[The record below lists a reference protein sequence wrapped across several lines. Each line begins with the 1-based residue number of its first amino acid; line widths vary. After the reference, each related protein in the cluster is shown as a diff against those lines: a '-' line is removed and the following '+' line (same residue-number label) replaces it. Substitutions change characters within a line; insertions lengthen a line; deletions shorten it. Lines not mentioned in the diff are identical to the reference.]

1 MQPREQCDTG
11 VDAGRNETAR
21 KRAEPG
27 RPGHVR
33 LGSLAAC
40 SLAAAFL
47 VVFAVDLALFATPA
61 QAQTTVWSATL
72 NPLVTFSGDPV
83 PLGCD
88 NASGATWQCSNSDR
102 LSDDDFTDDGTT
114 YAVVKFVNE
123 SDGDLIFKLDMGATV
138 ATQGLT
144 LVIDNV
150 QFILKDADRI
160 KGDKTQWKWLNRS
173 LSWTAGTDV
182 AVSLVEAD
190 ALATGQPTISG
201 AWQVSKTLTAAT
213 DDIEDPDGLPTT
225 PTFTYQWMRVD
236 GFTDTDI
243 PGATS
248 ETYTLTASDLGKQI
262 KMTVSFTDA
271 RGHAEGPLTSDAYPP
286 NGTVLALPG
295 PCPAVK
301 DWCATMTVADDDGT
315 GVKFG
320 YEYDKFGLLTDD
332 LIEYGGEELNVWTV
346 YTALNPSLRDE
357 FYFGAIP
364 RVPLGTVIT
373 VGDLTFTTDAESDDG
388 NVSDLWEYPPGQLP
402 PDLLWSDGQEVR
414 ISLVLGNF
422 PAEGAV
428 TISGTEQVGKELT
441 ATLSGITDVDG
452 LMKAE
457 NGDAGYAYS
466 YQWYRVDGATETA
479 IPDATGI
486 TYTLVEADKGKSIL
500 VKVSFTDDKGTP
512 ETLSDVSLPVGI
524 RSAPRLVDD
533 DPNAIWMATL
543 TVADLGS
550 NQYGYKGSQGGLT
563 DTAFTYLGDDT
574 PLSGGTYQKVGTRYT
589 IDEAFYLT
597 GGFYLS
603 LDSLFVHDVS
613 ENILVVVDGT
623 ELKFSDAS
631 LSFHTYIWT
640 MSDPTWSVGYEVPV
654 KIVVLAEANGP
665 VHLAATSAES
675 GDQFDVT
682 LTWTAP
688 TSGGTVTGYRV
699 ESQPDPALQWR
710 TLESSQS
717 STTYTDSGLARGTVR
732 YYRVAALRS
741 GGASYS
747 DIVRVQ
753 APSET
758 QDVPLQVNYVD
769 VKPAEGLDTA
779 LEVAWN
785 RARTENSR
793 APATSYHVQYAQHD
807 GAAPAGRNGED
818 WATVTFPR
826 WMERLPWRTWLG
838 AVEAI
843 DFEESTEHSPALK
856 TVVTGLTPGTNYRV
870 RVRGCTAA
878 GCGEWSYPRRWTTS
892 GATSNATE
900 AEPLTAA
907 FSNVPQSHDG
917 STAFTFRLTFSEDVD
932 ISAADLKDHALTVT
946 NGTVTTARALNSGT
960 AEWDL
965 TLQPTGTGPVNIL
978 VSPTTDCAATGALC
992 TTAGTMLSTVPGQ
1005 SIPYADSV
1013 APVPQAQQALAPLA
1027 VSFVSVPPEH
1037 DGETAFWLELSF
1049 DAAVEQGSKPRIRAL
1064 LGVTGG
1070 SETRIRRKD
1079 GRLDHWRIRIEPS
1092 SHAAVTVTLS
1102 PSPACG
1108 ATGAVC
1114 TEDGRTY
1121 TTALATRIQGPP
1133 GFAVADAE
1141 VEEAANATLAFAV
1154 TLSRAPSG
1162 TVTVDYATADG
1173 TATAGSDY
1181 TATSGTLTFAAGE
1194 TEKTVSV
1201 PVLDD
1206 AHDEGSETLTLT
1218 LSTAAGAYLADGTA
1232 IGTITNS
1239 DPMPEAWLARF
1250 GRTAAT
1256 HVTDAVGERLRASPG
1271 QESQVTVGGYRL
1283 PLGQPASG
1291 TAEPGGATTKPET
1304 TTDRL
1309 ASLLTGLVGR
1319 ALGLGPA
1326 QPEGGGLGAN
1336 PWADQPGT
1344 DPRLGQSQ
1352 LLQLPTVRLR
1362 DVLLGSS
1369 FRLALA
1375 GDDARDGAMRLT
1387 AWGRVA
1393 GTRFDGRD
1401 GDLSLDGD
1409 VLTGTVGVDGEWDR
1423 LLAGVAVAHSRGQGG
1438 YTMPD
1443 MDARGEGDLETAL
1456 TSIHPY
1462 LRYAVTE
1469 RLDVWGLLGY
1479 GWGDLTLE
1487 PGADATFET
1496 DTTFIMGAFGSRG
1509 ILLQASDSGG
1519 FQLATRTDAMLTR
1532 TSSDAVTTGDGNL
1545 ASSEAD
1551 AHRVRLVL
1559 EGSRGFTWPEGRTLT
1574 PTLEIGLRHDWGDA
1588 ETGFGLELGGR
1599 VQYADPTLGLTIEGA
1614 VRGLLAH
1621 EDSDYQEWGASGS
1634 LRIAPGA
1641 GGQGL
1646 SLTLSST
1653 WGAAS
1658 SGIDGLWSRQT
1669 TAGLAPQGNRAAPT
1683 GRLNAE
1689 IGYGV
1694 AAPFS
1699 TGLLTPYAGT
1709 VLTDGAARTYR
1720 LGTRW
1725 TSISGLTLNLEG
1737 QRQEPAGQ
1745 QPVNQGL
1752 QLQVGWGF

>member
-1 MQPREQCDTG
+1 MQPRGQCETS
-11 VDAGRNETAR
+11 VDAGRNETVL
-21 KRAEPG
+21 KIAEPG
-27 RPGHVR
+27 RVR
-33 LGSLAAC
+33 VRSRAPRA
-40 SLAAAFL
+40 AAAFL
-47 VVFAVDLALFATPA
+47 VVLAALLALPLQA
-61 QAQTTVWSATL
+61 QAQTEVWSGTL
-72 NPLVTFSGDPV
+72 VVRD
-83 PLGCD
+83 LG
-88 NASGATWQCSNSDR
+88 SSTLGCSNSVDTSFCSSR
-102 LSDDDFTDDGTT
+102 LSDDDFTHDSTD
-114 YAVVKFVNE
+114 YAVVFIFLRSNGQLEV
-123 SDGDLIFKLDMGATV
+123 DVGTDLTT

-144 LVIDNV
+144 LNV
-150 QFILKDADRI
+150 DGTAFAFEDASTKTAHFRRWSNSGLSWSAGDTVSLTLTEPATTLSTVATLSGLALKDASDDSMI
-160 KGDKTQWKWLNRS
+160 SLTETFASATKYYTADVVNSIDEITVEPTSDHNATFAYLNASDTALTDADTLKTGFQ
-173 LSWTAGTDV
+173 A
-182 AVSLVEAD
+182 
-190 ALATGQPTISG
+190 ALAVGANTVKVKVTAEDGNATDIYSVVVTRVAAGNTAATGKPSITG
-201 AWQVSKTLTAAT
+201 AAQAGMTLTAGLG
-213 DDIEDPDGLPTT
+213 DINDADGLPTSGY
-225 PTFTYQWMRVD
+225 TYQWIR
-236 GFTDTDI
+236 GGTDLF
-243 PGATS
+243 GATGS
-248 ETYTLTASDLGKQI
+248 
-262 KMTVSFTDA
+262 
-271 RGHAEGPLTSDAYPP
+271 
-286 NGTVLALPG
+286 
-295 PCPAVK
+295 
-301 DWCATMTVADDDGT
+301 
-315 GVKFG
+315 
-320 YEYDKFGLLTDD
+320 
-332 LIEYGGEELNVWTV
+332 
-346 YTALNPSLRDE
+346 SL
-357 FYFGAIP
+357 
-364 RVPLGTVIT
+364 
-373 VGDLTFTTDAESDDG
+373 
-388 NVSDLWEYPPGQLP
+388 
-402 PDLLWSDGQEVR
+402 
-414 ISLVLGNF
+414 
-422 PAEGAV
+422 
-428 TISGTEQVGKELT
+428 
-441 ATLSGITDVDG
+441 TLSSNFDYGQ
-452 LMKAE
+452 KF
-457 NGDAGYAYS
+457 
-466 YQWYRVDGATETA
+466 RVR
-479 IPDATGI
+479 
-486 TYTLVEADKGKSIL
+486 
-500 VKVSFTDDKGTP
+500 VSFTDDAGFQESRTSDETRPVAPAAAFCPSDAATVWCARLTVGHDLEEEDGDIGVVEAGYDDRAGHTAYGSVSGATFRHLGVDYTVTALLGGGTLDLYFATTP
-512 ETLSDVSLPVGI
+512 NLPADGAGLTVHVQKYVGELDTPLAEGVFRSQTWFFQGALNTSASSGDTLSDVPLIHAPWGRDQVIPHPPDEGTKLRVRLSRVVATGPATGKPEITGTIEVGETLTADTSRIADGDGLTNVSYTYQWVRVDGSNETNIAGATESTYTLVAADEGKGI
-524 RSAPRLVDD
+524 RVRVSFDDDAGNSETLASDVYRAVTLLPAPRLPSDD

-543 TVADLGS
+543 TVANLDS
-550 NQYGYKGSQGGLT
+550 NHYGYDASQGGGLT

-574 PLSGGTYQKVGTRYT
+574 PLSGGNYQEVGTLYT
-589 IDEAFYLT
+589 IDELFYHT
-597 GGFYLS
+597 SGGQIRLS
-603 LDSLFVHDVS
+603 LDGKFMGDSAANIFVDVGGTRRSFS
-613 ENILVVVDGT
+613 EGT
-623 ELKFSDAS
+623 YSS
-631 LSFHTYIWT
+631 GPHTYT
-640 MSDPTWSVGYEVPV
+640 FPFPDPFWSAGEEVTV
-654 KIVVLAEANGP
+654 KIVVLAETNGP
-665 VHLAATSAES
+665 EDLAATTAES

-717 STTYTDSGLARGTVR
+717 GTTYTDSGLARGTVR

-747 DIVRVQ
+747 EIVRVQ

-785 RARTENSR
+785 RARTSSS
-793 APATSYHVQYAQHD
+793 APATGYYVEYAQHD
-807 GAAPAGRNGED
+807 GAAPAWRDGQD
-818 WATVTFPR
+818 WAEVTFPR
-826 WMERLPWRTWLG
+826 WMERLPWRTWAG

-843 DFEESTEHSPALK
+843 EFEESTEHSPALK

-900 AEPLTAA
+900 AEPITAA

-917 STAFTFRLTFSEDVD
+917 SSAFTFRLTFSEDVD
-932 ISAADLKDHALTVT
+932 ISAADLKDHALTVL

-1005 SIPYADSV
+1005 SIPYAAPG
-1013 APVPQAQQALAPLA
+1013 APVPQAQQALTPLA
-1027 VSFVSVPPEH
+1027 ASFVSVPPEH

-1375 GDDARDGAMRLT
+1375 GDDART
-1387 AWGRVA
+1387 APCA
-1393 GTRFDGRD
+1393 
-1401 GDLSLDGD
+1401 
-1409 VLTGTVGVDGEWDR
+1409 
-1423 LLAGVAVAHSRGQGG
+1423 
-1438 YTMPD
+1438 
-1443 MDARGEGDLETAL
+1443 
-1456 TSIHPY
+1456 
-1462 LRYAVTE
+1462 
-1469 RLDVWGLLGY
+1469 
-1479 GWGDLTLE
+1479 
-1487 PGADATFET
+1487 
-1496 DTTFIMGAFGSRG
+1496 
-1509 ILLQASDSGG
+1509 
-1519 FQLATRTDAMLTR
+1519 
-1532 TSSDAVTTGDGNL
+1532 
-1545 ASSEAD
+1545 
-1551 AHRVRLVL
+1551 
-1559 EGSRGFTWPEGRTLT
+1559 
-1574 PTLEIGLRHDWGDA
+1574 
-1588 ETGFGLELGGR
+1588 
-1599 VQYADPTLGLTIEGA
+1599 
-1614 VRGLLAH
+1614 
-1621 EDSDYQEWGASGS
+1621 
-1634 LRIAPGA
+1634 
-1641 GGQGL
+1641 
-1646 SLTLSST
+1646 
-1653 WGAAS
+1653 
-1658 SGIDGLWSRQT
+1658 
-1669 TAGLAPQGNRAAPT
+1669 
-1683 GRLNAE
+1683 
-1689 IGYGV
+1689 
-1694 AAPFS
+1694 
-1699 TGLLTPYAGT
+1699 
-1709 VLTDGAARTYR
+1709 
-1720 LGTRW
+1720 
-1725 TSISGLTLNLEG
+1725 
-1737 QRQEPAGQ
+1737 
-1745 QPVNQGL
+1745 
-1752 QLQVGWGF
+1752 